1 MEGRK
6 VRMAMTSQT
15 FLFASKTGGNWSSG
29 KETLVGVFGYVS
41 RGMQRA
47 TSSRS
52 YAVYS
57 HIGGPFY
64 ARPRFDLAADMDRA
78 GNSRIG
84 KVGVEE
90 GHRR

>member
-15 FLFASKTGGNWSSG
+15 FLFVSKMGGNSSSG
-29 KETLVGVFGYVS
+29 RETLVGVFGYVS